1 MEDSDNSLSACVLRC
16 ERDLCAHLLN
26 IANRA
31 HPWASR
37 LDADLDLVA
46 TQVYEAHLE
55 MDFLDAHYE
64 NLLWQLD
71 RVIEVL
77 VEDLGISFETVSC
90 WLDADTDD
98 EEEEPNLI

>member
-55 MDFLDAHYE
+55 MDFL
-64 NLLWQLD
+64 
-71 RVIEVL
+71 VEVL